1 MAAGTI
7 STNLNNNINISLKTH
22 VVSGDKTVKTNVENF
37 NYEEIDYSQVNSTII
52 ATDDNSDFEE
62 WVKTAAATGAV
73 VTTTVASGVAKLAE
87 KIVDGGAWVVGTVGS
102 GILRLFDNDTKA
114 KEFEADVMDFISNDY
129 VGEFNKRVYEGTEI
143 GRIINSNSKLKYDSE
158 LAGKIQDFTSDA
170 VLIAG
175 ATAATIATGGATA
188 PIIAATFAT
197 GFIVGAGDT
206 AEENFKDKEN
216 RDFWKDSG
224 EIALDGVLKGASTAS
239 VTKVASSAILGI
251 KNLVGA
257 GLKESIKGTLSA
269 FNKDA
274 IKYTMKNTG
283 KTIAK
288 DSFFQ
293 IFKEADFYLET
304 ASFWAVDIKSAIKTG
319 ELDIS
324 KMLLETGGVLVG
336 EYIANLTG
344 GILADS
350 VQKIDNIK
358 DIYGEGQV
366 AAREKYNAFFKNFRE
381 HADGHSFEVADY
393 ARNLAKDVEGIDV
406 DEMVFAAMAHD
417 LGMQGGY
424 SASHAKVRYVLEDG
438 TIGETFETVKV
449 LKKSEGKIKVDG
461 VKAKVL
467 ESEQLYIPIDEVNE
481 KIQLNLSDYELSEIA
496 RENHPLNS
504 AISVLTE
511 DVIPD
516 GMDRDTVALLAM
528 SHSKSTSGIRHMDS
542 KAEWKACVDKLSE
555 TLDQFNA
562 DNGTN
567 YSLDTEKLK
576 KMIDKDTD
584 FSRLQKEALLIRD
597 ADAMSDITTKE
608 MIIFDEDGEEKY
620 VLSTMMQD
628 GNYSVTENIMK
639 RTSYN
644 DPIVSK
650 TVEAEGLVDSI
661 YTKDGQYV
669 GEVDNDFSKRTHA
682 GELNVNFDSATDG
695 KTYAATID
703 LNDPNQVPNSSWH
716 SIQERL
722 EEINTYTNC
731 DSRDVIIKL
740 PKDAE
745 GTELGLFYER
755 SLAAAI
761 DNGDIDAAMISDA
774 SNNMVSKQ
782 NSYNIK
788 IVYEG

>member
-1 MAAGTI
+1 M
-7 STNLNNNINISLKTH
+7 
-22 VVSGDKTVKTNVENF
+22 
-37 NYEEIDYSQVNSTII
+37 
-52 ATDDNSDFEE
+52 
-62 WVKTAAATGAV
+62 
-73 VTTTVASGVAKLAE
+73 
-87 KIVDGGAWVVGTVGS
+87 
-102 GILRLFDNDTKA
+102 
-114 KEFEADVMDFISNDY
+114 
-129 VGEFNKRVYEGTEI
+129 
-143 GRIINSNSKLKYDSE
+143 
-158 LAGKIQDFTSDA
+158 
-170 VLIAG
+170 
-175 ATAATIATGGATA
+175 
-188 PIIAATFAT
+188 
-197 GFIVGAGDT
+197 
-206 AEENFKDKEN
+206 
-216 RDFWKDSG
+216 
-224 EIALDGVLKGASTAS
+224 DGVLKGASTAS

-288 DSFFQ
+288 NSFFQ

-344 GILADS
+344 GIFADS

-358 DIYGEGQV
+358 DIYGDGQV
-366 AAREKYNAFFKNFRE
+366 AAHNKYNAFFKNFRE

-393 ARNLAKDVEGIDV
+393 TKYLAKDVDDIDV
-406 DEMVFAAMAHD
+406 DEMVFAAMTHD

-424 SASHAKVRYVLEDG
+424 TLVDNKFVKIDTLDMSEFDLAMTVR
-438 TIGETFETVKV
+438 K
-449 LKKSEGKIKVDG
+449 
-461 VKAKVL
+461 
-467 ESEQLYIPIDEVNE
+467 
-481 KIQLNLSDYELSEIA
+481 
-496 RENHPLNS
+496 NHPLNS
-504 AISVLTE
+504 ALSVLTE

-528 SHSKSTSGIRHMDS
+528 SHSKSTSGIRHMNS
-542 KAEWKACVDKLSE
+542 KDEWKACVDKLSE

-644 DPIVSK
+644 DPIVSG